1 MENDLT
7 TLASLF
13 LPEGLLDYFN
23 LVKTDKGNEELNLYL
38 EEKNLAPA
46 GYENVKLESKGFMPE
61 IAVQDFPI
69 RNYKVMLFIKR
80 RRWLVVD
87 SGEMIKRDWD
97 IVQKGTRIT
106 KDLGAFLKELPR
118 YRAS

>member
-1 MENDLT
+1 L
-7 TLASLF
+7 
-13 LPEGLLDYFN
+13 LPAGLLNFFD
-23 LVKTDKGNEELNLYL
+23 LVNIEQKGEDLNLYL
-38 EEKNLAPA
+38 EEKNFAPE
-46 GYENVKLESKGFMPE
+46 GYENVQLESKGFMPE

-80 RRWLVVD
+80 RRWMVV
-87 SGEMIKRDWD
+87 SSREIIKRDWD

-118 YRAS
+118 YRAG